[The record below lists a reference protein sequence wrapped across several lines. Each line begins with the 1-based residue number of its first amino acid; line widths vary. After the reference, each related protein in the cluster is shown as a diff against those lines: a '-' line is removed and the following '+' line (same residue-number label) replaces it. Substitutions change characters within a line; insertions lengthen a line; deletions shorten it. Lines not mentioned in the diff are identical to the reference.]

1 MAVIKLIINPDT
13 SKIPAAISEIK
24 KQFSEIGNFKITVDT
39 AAEKSTQNLANNLQ
53 KAGSAAGELTQQV
66 AKITTTYSGLE
77 REEEKVTQ
85 RVIETNEALGK
96 RVRVIE
102 TVMGEEKDYTT
113 QVIEDYEKQVKAAQ
127 QQSDEFIRLKR
138 WVFQQYRKWDEEDA
152 AERVRMEKE
161 ADAQIAA
168 EMEAVAKQQRAA
180 MAQLEKEQ
188 EAYLKQ
194 EQKAK
199 EKAATEEKKRQD
211 ELLKAKLKHD
221 AEEEKSEQQKTE
233 EFIKFKQWLFNEYRK
248 WEEEDAAEAE
258 KAANRQAQAQ
268 ERAEQQM
275 VSLRKQYADFI
286 RQVETLKAKY
296 PEGTF
301 DAIEREALE
310 AQAAL
315 NNLDAT
321 SQTFTGDVEAL
332 RSRLNGLKA
341 GLSET
346 RQETN
351 QLDKVTESFWMN
363 IQKFARWYLGG
374 NLVVKAVNSLR
385 EALSTMKEVDSEL
398 ANIQKVTDRTDAE
411 MQKLAKSAYSA
422 ASAYGVTAQ
431 AYLESAAEFAKAGFG
446 ERAEEMAEVAIKTQ
460 LVGDV
465 SADIADKFLIA
476 ANAAWQM
483 DGNIAALNKT
493 LDAANIIENNYATS
507 IEKLAQ
513 GMPIAASVAAQ
524 AGMTFDETIAALGTI
539 TSVTQETGTKAA
551 TALRALILNIIG
563 AVGEYEDGIEVTE
576 ESVKSLDGLLQV
588 YAKDALDAAKAAGTV
603 INPMEAIAAL
613 AKASKEGV
621 LNQAELFELLSSLG
635 GKLRTNQLTALVEN
649 YETYLEMLDKTTE
662 SAGSADREIGI
673 MLDTWEAKTNILKNT
688 WTEFVTNFV
697 NTDGIKLALDGVIKL
712 VELLNTDV
720 GRGLIISAGVPA
732 ILFTVIGAFAKLKKT
747 IEGLNVT
754 MLSNPVFLAIA
765 AGTAAIYAVVKAI
778 GSIKNATDDWA
789 SAAQEA
795 QDKYKE
801 IVSSIETL
809 KSKSEELTEEEKT
822 RLEILKQEAAEAERI
837 AKQTALT
844 AYNAAYNSG
853 SVALP
858 SLFGKSPIITPVDGG
873 PEAGTIVTR
882 LFGAS
887 VVATGNR
894 DTSHEKALGLLREY
908 YELQSKLKSAQTSRE
923 LSELEDQIGETTTA
937 ITSMAEHLL
946 DLQSIL
952 GDELPEEGQKA
963 LEVLTRFISGLNK
976 TREAEK
982 AMGSAATEATEAT
995 DALRASMQAISN
1007 AADKMDTAIEGVVDA
1022 LTDYGKDSVQVY
1034 DAMKQLEKAI
1044 PGSTSKLYDFETATW
1059 AVDAAEIEA
1068 RLDLLDLIDANK
1080 QLDFSNSISQM
1091 ERMAEEAWDLAYALS
1106 AAIPVM
1112 SGVFENAAM
1121 ASSGYAYSSMASIR
1135 SQKTEWDAYIANLRQ
1150 RKDYQDTS
1158 KSSTSTTRTET
1169 VTDAELERLKS
1180 VVALRQQ
1187 ELSYLK
1193 ASGESTED
1201 IVAKDKEIQAALHTQ
1216 AEYMRSV
1223 LKTMTD
1229 ANSTAAER
1237 LDYEKEILALS
1248 TEWWS
1253 VQEDINEARKKA
1265 VTDAADRVTLLKSE
1279 LRILEA
1285 SSATTEE
1292 INAKRKEIQA
1302 ALHEEA
1308 EAMRAI
1314 GAEQSEINELSA
1326 EWWDIQNDI
1335 NEALEAELEKRQ
1347 ELFDVLKKSIDEY
1360 YDRALSDK
1368 ERELSLSE
1376 KLLEVQKAQVALAN
1390 AQNERTV
1397 RYYNAATGQWE
1408 WAADKK
1414 TIKQAEEALEN
1425 AEKALIDYQTE
1436 LAWNEFKAAWEEVAE
1451 AVRSGEKTFSEAYD
1465 YMASKT
1471 KDIQNKYN
1479 VSLNMALED
1488 SIGAWKK
1495 YNVTIEDFTEE
1506 MAAELGASVGL
1517 MLDEL
1522 ENFQSAVDELR
1533 TAFESMKLAVENG
1546 EMDIETAFAYL
1557 RERAAEI
1564 SERYG
1569 VDMTGALEQAV
1580 ASMGGVVTSI
1590 DTLWGRVVENITTAL
1605 NTELIGATD
1614 AFKDLIN
1621 AELDYLNKTSGTS
1634 GSSAASSSGTGGS
1647 TASAGGSVSGSG
1659 SGGSSTGKVIY
1670 GDASKTQN
1678 HLSAATEDQA
1688 AILKRAE
1695 EAKASGNNKLYW
1707 TLMNSLRTA
1716 GDFASVQNPNG
1727 TVTGYMVAISGAPNG
1742 EFTEV
1747 MNGKSYAELGAGTK
1761 LMDAWGNYWR
1771 VAENGV
1777 DILPD
1782 DGDYPANWYLKRG
1795 GNVAESTSSIIA
1807 KAASLTAGDG
1817 SAVSTSSVNN
1827 TIKGAT
1833 TITKSDI
1840 GTQYNGAVSNYTI
1853 NGVTLTPSQAS
1864 MMSVERL
1871 ASLAKKIG
1879 NYNAK

>member
-24 KQFSEIGNFKITVDT
+24 KQFAEIGNFKITIDS

-53 KAGSAAGELTQQV
+53 QVSEAATNAGIAIKKTETEVNGVLVKQTELIKKTTGEYEQSVTEQIKGGERLT
-66 AKITTTYSGLE
+66 KTFIHN
-77 REEEKVTQ
+77 EEEK
-85 RVIETNEALGK
+85 R
-96 RVRVIE
+96 
-102 TVMGEEKDYTT
+102 
-113 QVIEDYEKQVKAAQ
+113 KAA
-127 QQSDEFIRLKR
+127 EKA
-138 WVFQQYRKWDEEDA
+138 A
-152 AERVRMEKE
+152 AERARMEKE

-168 EMEAVAKQQRAA
+168 EMEAVAKRQRAA

-194 EQKAK
+194 EQKAR
-199 EKAATEEKKRQD
+199 EKAAAEEKKRQD

-233 EFIKFKQWLFNEYRK
+233 QFIKFKQWLFNEYRK
-248 WEEEDAAEAE
+248 WDEEDAAEAE

-301 DAIEREALE
+301 DAIEREAQE

-315 NNLDAT
+315 NNLDAA

-697 NTDGIKLALDGVIKL
+697 NTDGIKLALGGVIKL

-720 GRGLIISAGVPA
+720 GRGLIISAGVPT
-732 ILFTVIGAFAKLKKT
+732 ILFAVVGALAKLKKT
-747 IEGLNVT
+747 IEGLNVA

-765 AGTAAIYAVVKAI
+765 GATAAIYSIYKISKAI
-778 GSIKNATDDWA
+778 AGIQDDLEKTA
-789 SAAQEA
+789 SEA
-795 QDKYKE
+795 QTEY
-801 IVSSIETL
+801 SNA
-809 KSKSEELTEEEKT
+809 KSEMEALIAKGEELTDVEKN
-822 RLEILKQEAAEAERI
+822 RLDILKQEVELRKEEAQAAS
-837 AKQTALT
+837 LT
-844 AYNAAYNSG
+844 AYENKY
-853 SVALP
+853 V
-858 SLFGKSPIITPVDGG
+858 TPHGISAEDQ
-873 PEAGTIVTR
+873 ER
-882 LFGAS
+882 L
-887 VVATGNR
+887 N
-894 DTSHEKALGLLREY
+894 
-908 YELQSKLKSAQTSRE
+908 ELQYKLETATWAEAAEIRQEMDDLRKTAQ
-923 LSELEDQIGETTTA
+923 Q
-937 ITSMAEHLL
+937 ITSDSSVKKAAELLSAFRAADHAMLTTNSDSDYTKAKQQREDYLKQITEMAEELNEYS
-946 DLQSIL
+946 DIL
-952 GDELPEEGQKA
+952 GDKMPSAGQAALAILMNLIRSIKETGKA
-963 LEVLTRFISGLNK
+963 TGD
-976 TREAEK
+976 
-982 AMGSAATEATEAT
+982 AADDAAEAT

-1044 PGSTSKLYDFETATW
+1044 PGSTNKLYDFETATW
-1059 AVDAAEIEA
+1059 AVDAAEIET

-1080 QLDFSNSISQM
+1080 QLDFSNSIGQM
-1091 ERMAEEAWDLAYALS
+1091 ERAAEAAWDLAYALS

-1121 ASSGYAYSSMASIR
+1121 ASSGYAYSSMANIR

-1158 KSSTSTTRTET
+1158 KDSTSTTRTET

-1237 LDYEKEILALS
+1237 LDYEKEILTLS

-1285 SSATTEE
+1285 SNATTEE

-1314 GAEQSEINELSA
+1314 GAEQAEINELSA

-1634 GSSAASSSGTGGS
+1634 GSSTASSTGTGGS

-1817 SAVSTSSVNN
+1817 SAASTSSINN

-1833 TITKSDI
+1833 TITKSNVE
-1840 GTQYNGAVSNYTI
+1840 TQYNGAVSNYTI

-1864 MMSVERL
+1864 MMSVEQL